1 MSDVETFFYKIQEK
15 LGGNLKWGDLR
26 PEDQMV
32 FIQAVNIIKAIG
44 EIRK

>member
-15 LGGNLKWGDLR
+15 LGGNLRWEDLMVQ
-26 PEDQMV
+26 DQLV
-32 FIQAVNIIKAIG
+32 FIQAINIIKSIG